1 MQTIL
6 KLNRNTFSLVLLTA
20 VLFFASCKK
29 DDNPNPAPPPPPPA
43 PKIQEFKDGDDFM
56 KFEYNAD
63 GTLKKATVKNEINTS
78 NEIVDFNVTYN
89 ANKVI
94 TEVNSSSGEKIVPV
108 YDNNK
113 LVRADIFMAGHRT
126 GYTSYHFAGGNIHS
140 ATIYVEAEED
150 DYVPILEFRYNFN
163 GAGNIQEGIILVA
176 GEEPNVMIRAGSVEM
191 EYDAKPNPLHE
202 LKDFLALLWQGAS
215 KNNVVL
221 EKVYNPQLQEED
233 RSVYTYT
240 YKANGFP
247 EKADVKTGLPG
258 QPQENSTVG
267 FTYK

>member
-1 MQTIL
+1 MQPIF

-29 DDNPNPAPPPPPPA
+29 DDNPNPNPTPPPA

-94 TEVNSSSGEKIVPV
+94 TEVNSTSGEKIVPV
-108 YDNNK
+108 YENSK
-113 LVRADIFMAGHRT
+113 LVRADIFMGGHRT
-126 GYTSYHFAGGNIHS
+126 GYTSYHFEGGNIHT
-140 ATIYVEAEED
+140 ATIYVEAGD
-150 DYVPILEFRYNFN
+150 NDYVPILEFRYNFN
-163 GAGNIQEGIILVA
+163 AAGNINEGIILVA
-176 GEEPNVMIRAGSVEM
+176 SDQANTLVRAGSVEL
-191 EYDAKPNPLHE
+191 EYDAKPNPLYE

-221 EKVYNPQLQEED
+221 EKVFDSQLQLED
-233 RSVYTYT
+233 RSTYTYT

-258 QPQENSTVG
+258 QPEELSTVG
-267 FTYK
+267 FTYR